1 MSRRSRESETMRAA
15 MLVAMTLGV
24 CFSFLA
30 ISLETAIGGDVP
42 LAIKFG
48 PVLGAGALT
57 AIVALDGRG
66 TPSESVGESAS
77 EQPEP
82 EATNL

>member
-1 MSRRSRESETMRAA
+1 MSREYSETMTAA

-42 LAIKFG
+42 LAIEFG
-48 PVLGAGALT
+48 PVIGAGALIAT
-57 AIVALDGRG
+57 VALDVRVSG
-66 TPSESVGESAS
+66 TESVESAT
-77 EQPEP
+77 EQPERQ
-82 EATNL
+82 ATDL

>member
-1 MSRRSRESETMRAA
+1 MSRQHSETLTAA
-15 MLVAMTLGV
+15 FLVAMTLGV

-30 ISLETAIGGDVP
+30 IALETAIGGDVP

-48 PVLGAGALT
+48 PVIGAGALIT
-57 AIVALDGRG
+57 IVALDGRG
-66 TPSESVGESAS
+66 ASESVGESATD
-77 EQPEP
+77 QREP